1 MRFGR
6 HDLSFSR
13 PLIMGVLNV
22 TPDSFYDG
30 GCCYASGRLSLDAVL
45 RRAEQMVEE
54 GADFIDIG
62 GESTRPGATP
72 VSVSEECDRV
82 LPVVSALAERF
93 DVVISLD
100 TSNAAVMREGT
111 KLGAG
116 LINDVRALQQAGA
129 LEAAVEASVPVCLMH
144 MQGTPQTMQAN
155 PDYDDPI
162 AQVHGFLS
170 LRRQACLDAGISEEQ
185 IVVDPGI
192 GFGKVDE
199 HNLALIRSLKTFTN
213 LGPVLLGVSRKS
225 MFGRLLGR
233 KLPDRLP
240 GSLAVALI
248 GCQNGAS
255 IIRVHDVAATRDII
269 TMYELIIGELPNISS
284 ER

>member
-6 HDLSFSR
+6 YDFSSSR

-30 GCCYASGRLSLDAVL
+30 GGCYTLGRLSLDAVL

-54 GADFIDIG
+54 GADFIDVG

-72 VSVSEECDRV
+72 VSVTEECDRV

-93 DVVISLD
+93 AVVISLD
-100 TSNAAVMREGT
+100 TSNPVVMREGAR
-111 KLGAG
+111 LGAG
-116 LINDVRALQQAGA
+116 LINDVRALQQVGA
-129 LEAAVEASVPVCLMH
+129 MEAAVEAGVPVCLMH

-162 AQVHGFLS
+162 AQVYEFLS
-170 LRRQACLDAGISEEQ
+170 LRRQVAIDAGLSAEQ
-185 IVVDPGI
+185 IIVDPGI

-199 HNLALIRSLKTFTN
+199 HNLALIKNLRTFTS

-255 IIRVHDVAATRDII
+255 IIRAHDVAATRDII
-269 TMYELIIGELPNISS
+269 TMYELINQ
-284 ER
+284 